1 MRYFKFV
8 IGFLLIFLLT
18 VSFVFAESKPRV
30 KVISVLGDS
39 KYLSS
44 GGANW
49 QALEGDEYLYS
60 GDSIKTGSD
69 AYVNLAFDN
78 EKMNM
83 VGIEPSTYIVLKLE
97 DPEKI
102 ELIDGEVFA
111 LINNLPPGSSFEIRT
126 PTAVSGARGT
136 GWGTKANKNET
147 IVSGYKDDSYV
158 KGVNKE
164 GTSKEDEKI
173 IKEKYK
179 RFVKLFKDPSKLIK
193 LTLKE
198 LDKGHKWRIALE
210 AMLSSKRKSM
220 ERMAKDLE
228 KIQETKQRII
238 DKKAEDRIRNREES
252 TSSGKGQDEDPY
264 R

>member
-1 MRYFKFV
+1 MKCFKFT
-8 IGFLLIFLLT
+8 ISFLLILLLM

-30 KVISVLGDS
+30 KVISISGDS
-39 KYLSS
+39 RYLSS
-44 GGANW
+44 GEATW
-49 QALEGDEYLYS
+49 QALEKNKYLYS

-69 AYVNLAFDN
+69 ANVNLAFDN
-78 EKMNM
+78 EKMNI
-83 VGIEPSTYIVLKLE
+83 VGIEPATYVVLKLE

-111 LINNLPPGSSFEIRT
+111 LIKNLPHGSSFEIRT

-147 IVSGYKDDSYV
+147 TVSGYEDDSYV
-158 KGVNKE
+158 KGTNKD

-193 LTLKE
+193 LTLEE
-198 LDKGHKWRIALE
+198 LNKWYKWRIALE
-210 AMLSSKRKSM
+210 TILSSKRKSM
-220 ERMAKDLE
+220 ERLAKDLE
-228 KIQETKQRII
+228 KIQEAKQRIV
-238 DKKAEDRIRNREES
+238 DKKAEDRIRKREES
-252 TSSGKGQDEDPY
+252 TVVRPPCEVTE
-264 R
+264 